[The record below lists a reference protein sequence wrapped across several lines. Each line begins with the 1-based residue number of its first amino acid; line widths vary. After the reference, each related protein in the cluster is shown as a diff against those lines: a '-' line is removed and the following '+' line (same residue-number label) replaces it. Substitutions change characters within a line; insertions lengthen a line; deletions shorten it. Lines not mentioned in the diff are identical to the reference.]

1 MEQAGN
7 GPEDYT
13 GVSKMADVK
22 TRELGKIVKKRLIEL
37 EMTQVQLA
45 NILGTSPQELCR
57 MLKGKRPGYK
67 YRKQMLKILEINE
80 NDVA

>member
-1 MEQAGN
+1 
-7 GPEDYT
+7 
-13 GVSKMADVK
+13 MADVK

-45 NILGTSPQELCR
+45 NILGTTPQELCR

-67 YRKQMLKILEINE
+67 YREPQSPEGLPGHEEDRYRRRK
-80 NDVA
+80 

>member
-1 MEQAGN
+1 
-7 GPEDYT
+7 
-13 GVSKMADVK
+13 MADVK

-45 NILGTSPQELCR
+45 NILGTQELCR

-67 YRKQMLKILEINE
+67 YREQMLKILKINE

>member
-13 GVSKMADVK
+13 GVSKMADV
-22 TRELGKIVKKRLIEL
+22 KIVKKRLIEL

-67 YRKQMLKILEINE
+67 YRKQMLKILKINE